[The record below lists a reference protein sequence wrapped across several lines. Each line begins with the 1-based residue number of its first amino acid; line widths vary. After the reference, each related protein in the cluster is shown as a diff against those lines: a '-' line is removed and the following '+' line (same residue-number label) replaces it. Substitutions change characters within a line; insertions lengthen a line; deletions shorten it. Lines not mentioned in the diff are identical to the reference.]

1 VKITSSCNFEG
12 RQAASVSSDP
22 HITIDKQSPEAR
34 AKVASKV
41 RSQLFNSCL
50 VNSAR
55 REDDYIYVGD
65 FFRRSLLSF
74 PFWKRKKTVTIKDRL
89 IGNLLK

>member
-1 VKITSSCNFEG
+1 MSRKFPLKEDK
-12 RQAASVSSDP
+12 AVSSENQANVGLESRLAESKM
-22 HITIDKQSPEAR
+22 T
-34 AKVASKV
+34 SKV
-41 RSQLFNSCL
+41 RHQLFTSCL
-50 VNSAR
+50 LASSR

-74 PFWKRKKTVTIKDRL
+74 PFWKKKKAVTIKDRL